1 MITVVAD
8 DITGAAE
15 IAGVC
20 LRHNLTVAFGI
31 DSVPCVKADVR
42 VVATDSRSMSEVA
55 AYSAHRH
62 LAIELQSGSSS
73 FIFKKCDSVLR
84 GYVVSELVA
93 LMEVFQQKKAVLQ
106 PSNPAAGRC
115 ITNGKYYIEGELI
128 EKSGFNI
135 DPDFPA
141 FNSEVVELLKSRSIL
156 FGDTRDIIVNRDHSE
171 SDGIYIRDCNSVEAL
186 KEVASDFDSQK
197 IYAGSAAF
205 FEQIIGLLYPQN
217 STLLKPTKEVSSN
230 YLLIGGTT
238 HPQSKRYLQSLQKRG
253 CPLIYFPKNL
263 LTEEY
268 EEFALNDFA
277 NQLMTVWQENNKL
290 ALSISSEKIIFPNSS
305 KTLKLRLNKT
315 IAKLLISCNIN
326 DIMLEG
332 GATAYSL
339 LELLN
344 WDTLIPVQELSP
356 GVVRMQVA
364 NRPSLFITLKPGSY
378 PWPERLIHEE

>member
-31 DSVPCVKADVR
+31 DAVPGVKADVR

-55 AYSAHRH
+55 AYSTHKH

-73 FIFKKCDSVLR
+73 FVFKKCDSVLR

-93 LMEVFQQKKAVLQ
+93 LMEVYQQPKAILQ

-115 ITNGKYYIEGELI
+115 IQNGEYYIEGEPI

-141 FNSEVVELLKSRSIL
+141 LCSEVATLLTSRSIL
-156 FGDTRDIIVNRDHSE
+156 FGESHKIVVNSDHCE
-171 SDGIYIRDCNSVEAL
+171 EDGIYIRDCDSIDSL
-186 KEVASDFDSQK
+186 KEIASDYDSKK

-205 FEQIIGLLYPQN
+205 FEQILSLLYPQN
-217 STLLKPTKEVSSN
+217 SSGMQSMKEISGN

-238 HPQSKRYLQSLQKRG
+238 HPQSKKYLQKLQKQG

-277 NQLMTVWQENNKL
+277 NQLMTLWQENSKL
-290 ALSISSEKIIFPNSS
+290 ALSISSEKIVFPNSS
-305 KTLKLRLNKT
+305 KLLKLRLNKT

-326 DIMLEG
+326 DVLIEG

-344 WDTLIPVQELSP
+344 WNTLIPVQELAP

-378 PWPERLIHEE
+378 SWPEKLIDHD